1 MSFMY
6 QSYQKVPG
14 RVIKAIGEEIQRNFE
29 LRIRAS
35 RSTEEINDLL
45 TNFELAIAQVSTENA
60 PSVDGYKLCDQVV
73 AEIGELLRQNKRIPA
88 IKEFRMATGAG
99 LREAKYFIDK
109 FASGEE
115 GFIQFTNAFSG

>member
-60 PSVDGYKLCDQVV
+60 PSVDGYKLCDRAV

-88 IKEFRMATGAG
+88 IKEFRMTTGAG